1 MAILTG
7 FGYPDFLVN
16 NRLLDIEPM
25 EITIEG
31 NSDLKKARKYVNGKL
46 VTAGTATGEETYTM
60 KVGIEAITWQ
70 ALQFGFG
77 QLASTAS
84 SLDLPE
90 RKTGTVP
97 GSTAYEI
104 VDTDI
109 TTTSVW
115 ATIRNDGAW
124 GKAGPLERVTGTP
137 TGRQFKVETSGT
149 KLVFPST
156 LAGAKI
162 LYRLFKTQTAID
174 AIGVSQTPQLLN
186 EFSFSGVTFGDSETG
201 QFKIYIPKAT
211 KAGIPSFNPSDV
223 TKIEIDYELVTTTDN
238 PLPFILTPYEA

>member
-16 NRLLDIEPM
+16 NNLLDIEPM
-25 EITIEG
+25 EISIEG
-31 NSDLKKARKYVNGKL
+31 SSDLKKAKKYVNGKL

-77 QLASTAS
+77 QLASSES
-84 SLDLPE
+84 SLALPE
-90 RKTGTVP
+90 RRTLTVP
-97 GSTAYEI
+97 SSSPYEV
-104 VDTDI
+104 VDADI
-109 TTTSVW
+109 ANTSVW
-115 ATIRNDGAW
+115 ATIRNDGTW
-124 GKAGPLERVTGTP
+124 GKAGPLERVTGSP
-137 TGRQFKVETSGT
+137 TGKQFKVDVSGT

-162 LYRLFKTQTAID
+162 LYRLFKTQSAID

-201 QFKIYIPKAT
+201 KFKIYIPKAT
-211 KAGIPSFNPSDV
+211 KASIPSFNPSDV
-223 TKIEIDYELVTTTDN
+223 TKLEIDYELVTTTDN
-238 PLPFILTPYEA
+238 PLPFILTPYAG